1 MNVHVRSWPSNVA
14 YFYPLMIK
22 QQNLGTK
29 ATICSTTGPSY
40 GVTWTWW
47 SPLCTHRKLFSE
59 GEKEE
64 KLLTNTHFLNCCF
77 SADPSA
83 SDSLT
88 TSFAAFSNFRLSRMD
103 KKSSA
108 PSQVSLF
115 LTLLYPNI
123 THFLSRGVK
132 SRSLE
137 EVSRK
142 ERVMLLEGPCLH
154 EGRGRRL
161 ASTSHGGKKH

>member
-1 MNVHVRSWPSNVA
+1 MR
-14 YFYPLMIK
+14 
-22 QQNLGTK
+22 TK

-47 SPLCTHRKLFSE
+47 SPLHTHRKLLFSE
-59 GEKEE
+59 GDEEE
-64 KLLTNTHFLNCCF
+64 KLLTNTNFLNCCF

-83 SDSLT
+83 SDSLI
-88 TSFAAFSNFRLSRMD
+88 TSFAAFSNFRLSWMD

-132 SRSLE
+132 GRSLE

-142 ERVMLLEGPCLH
+142 ERAMMLEGPRFR

-161 ASTSHGGKKH
+161 ASSSHGGKKH